1 MKTTTI
7 HKQVFLHRIGNHIAI
22 RYLCFNDIYP
32 CCIRKERQP
41 GKRYLSLL
49 YLTLIVFKEKRCF
62 FLILWIKYVKHLCN
76 RCFGQCHLEGVKC
89 LLHFCIPLEGT
100 LAQ

>member
-7 HKQVFLHRIGNHIAI
+7 HKQVSFTVSECIGNHIAI

-32 CCIRKERQP
+32 CCISKERQP

-49 YLTLIVFKEKRCF
+49 YLTTHCF
-62 FLILWIKYVKHLCN
+62 QGKTMFSSHLVDQVCKTLVQMVLSSTPSGG
-76 RCFGQCHLEGVKC
+76 REMLAP
-89 LLHFCIPLEGT
+89 LLHYT
-100 LAQ
+100 